1 MQTAKRSIFILFAI
15 LLLCAAG
22 CAAPEQAPVDDAPQS
37 AADPNGKT
45 VGGPIT
51 AKELDAL
58 REANETFAVYFIGRK
73 SSEMETQLQGNLSV
87 LVTEYAPLLQC
98 GFYTI
103 PIDDYK
109 GAKDILGGNLFGVA
123 LFRGQ
128 EATLLSGDS
137 RNDVSVVFN
146 RFFENGLVAPNDHG
160 LTIVTYDKVE
170 EMIENGETFL
180 LLIGRDTCPQCK
192 LFSPNLETV
201 LGEDALQIPQYYFY
215 TQDYETA
222 INNREEGAQEKW
234 DGVKASLGIRGTPS
248 LLLFQDGKTSSFE
261 SFNTLFPDT
270 AKSPEEFAASNQ
282 TCVEALRAWLV
293 EHDVT

>member
-1 MQTAKRSIFILFAI
+1 MQTAKRSIFILLAI

-22 CAAPEQAPVDDAPQS
+22 CAAPAPKNDAQQGVED
-37 AADPNGKT
+37 ANGKT
-45 VGGPIT
+45 VGGSIT

-73 SSEMETQLQGNLSV
+73 SSEMETKLQGNLSV

-98 GFYTI
+98 GFYTM

-109 GAKDILGGNLFGVA
+109 DAKDILGGNLFGVA

-170 EMIENGETFL
+170 EMIENDETFL
-180 LLIGRDTCPQCK
+180 LYIGRDTCPQCK
-192 LFSPNLETV
+192 LFSPNLETA
-201 LGEDALQIPQYYFY
+201 LGEAALQIPQYYFY
-215 TQDYETA
+215 TQSYETA
-222 INNREEGAQEKW
+222 INNREEGAQETW
-234 DGVKASLGIRGTPS
+234 DGVKAALGIRGTPS
-248 LLLFQDGKTSSFE
+248 LLLFKDGKTSSFE

-282 TCVEALRAWLV
+282 KCVEALRAWLAD
-293 EHDVT
+293 HDVK